1 MNEKD
6 VNKKVIRDIAN
17 KIHLSWFN
25 KTHIITDT
33 MGKKTQ
39 HTLFLSVLKLQI
51 DKKKLCYYFFTVPL
65 ICLNSCDLLGLL
77 DYDKNHLD

>member
-6 VNKKVIRDIAN
+6 VKKKVIRDIAN

-25 KTHIITDT
+25 KTHIITDK
-33 MGKKTQ
+33 MGGKNP
-39 HTLFLSVLKLQI
+39 HTLFLSVLKF

-65 ICLNSCDLLGLL
+65 ICLNSCDLLGLF
-77 DYDKNHLD
+77 DYDKTHLV